1 LGWSIVK
8 RGALMKR
15 VAIILALLAL
25 PLGAHAEGKFMV
37 RGYGQQ
43 PCTELQGLPHDL
55 TNEALAKLPL
65 PMQLKTLTLFGWIL
79 GFASAEDEKAT
90 SEHLPGRVSSKFS
103 DSEIVKAV
111 IMACEKSNSK
121 NDPSDRW
128 TISDATL
135 VALSGLIMQS
145 K

>member
-1 LGWSIVK
+1 
-8 RGALMKR
+8 MKR
-15 VAIILALLAL
+15 MAIILAFLAL
-25 PLGAHAEGKFMV
+25 PVGAHAEEQFMV

-43 PCTELQGLPHDL
+43 PCTELQGMPQDL

-111 IMACEKSNSK
+111 IISCEKSNSK
-121 NDPSDRW
+121 NDPSVRW

>member
-1 LGWSIVK
+1 
-8 RGALMKR
+8 
-15 VAIILALLAL
+15 
-25 PLGAHAEGKFMV
+25 
-37 RGYGQQ
+37 
-43 PCTELQGLPHDL
+43 
-55 TNEALAKLPL
+55 
-65 PMQLKTLTLFGWIL
+65 MQLKTLALFGWIL